1 MAGEKRIGRLLWGGE
16 LFLDLPLLLH
26 HSLNLGFLQRKLLDE
41 LFDAG
46 VRFVLRRLHEFLCC
60 DARLLKLTHLLLM
73 LGDQL
78 LLPLRYPGAELGNRQ
93 GGIAEV
99 RLGGFE
105 TSVAV
110 FDLRGGISKLSLKI
124 MDSSPQGGELFCV
137 FLVVEAP
144 LRRKECGGFGLADHR
159 LRARRLL
166 YRLLL
171 KPAGTILHGCIF
183 WSSGRG

>member
-1 MAGEKRIGRLLWGGE
+1 MREFAS
-16 LFLDLPLLLH
+16 FC
-26 HSLNLGFLQRKLLDE
+26 
-41 LFDAG
+41 
-46 VRFVLRRLHEFLCC
+46 RLHEFLCC

-78 LLPLRYPGAELGNRQ
+78 LLLCYPGAELGNRQ

-137 FLVVEAP
+137 FLVVEALP
-144 LRRKECGGFGLADHR
+144 WRKECGGFGFSLTTDVEPGVFFIAFF
-159 LRARRLL
+159 
-166 YRLLL
+166 L
-171 KPAGTILHGCIF
+171 KPKGTILHGGIF
-183 WSSGRG
+183 